1 VARRR
6 GRSARAQ
13 QARPLP
19 RIGYLSVGFGNLGID
34 AFREGL
40 RDFGYVEGQNVLV
53 EYRRADEPGQLD
65 GFAAELIARKVEI
78 IICGGSQATRAALQ
92 QTKTLPIVTL
102 SSNPVAVGF
111 VASLANPGGNVTG
124 VSLLAP
130 EVAGKRLQ
138 LFKELIP
145 NIARVAVLWNPDDPT
160 CTYQLRKHGLP
171 LQHWRSPCKFW
182 KHATLT
188 PSMAQCWRH

>member
-1 VARRR
+1 VKRREFIAML
-6 GRSARAQ
+6 GGAAAWPLGARAQ

-78 IICGGSQATRAALQ
+78 IICGGSR
-92 QTKTLPIVTL
+92 
-102 SSNPVAVGF
+102 
-111 VASLANPGGNVTG
+111 
-124 VSLLAP
+124 
-130 EVAGKRLQ
+130 RL
-138 LFKELIP
+138 
-145 NIARVAVLWNPDDPT
+145 
-160 CTYQLRKHGLP
+160 
-171 LQHWRSPCKFW
+171 
-182 KHATLT
+182 
-188 PSMAQCWRH
+188 